1 MLAEKAKRH
10 QFLSGEGGI
19 GDSVSDE
26 LLRNMADGGPSG
38 TGTPGLPGS
47 LLPDETDWI
56 LGGAGATAQTFT
68 DKIAE
73 LTRRGLDTG
82 GDGASPTLKKAVGEI
97 KNPFTFLGKEAPG
110 LGSKMG
116 GGIGAIM
123 SIPAIARDVGEGNMS
138 AGQAIAR
145 EGVGMVV
152 GTALGAPLSAVPVV
166 GPPAAIGVGILA
178 GNLAAKGVDV
188 MWEPLQE
195 FGKAAADGGY
205 RVARL
210 GR

>member
-1 MLAEKAKRH
+1 
-10 QFLSGEGGI
+10 
-19 GDSVSDE
+19 
-26 LLRNMADGGPSG
+26 
-38 TGTPGLPGS
+38 
-47 LLPDETDWI
+47 
-56 LGGAGATAQTFT
+56 
-68 DKIAE
+68 
-73 LTRRGLDTG
+73 
-82 GDGASPTLKKAVGEI
+82 
-97 KNPFTFLGKEAPG
+97 
-110 LGSKMG
+110 
-116 GGIGAIM
+116 M

-145 EGVGMVV
+145 EGCGHGRGYRVRR
-152 GTALGAPLSAVPVV
+152 TPSAVPVV

>member
-1 MLAEKAKRH
+1 MTAAK
-10 QFLSGEGGI
+10 GI
-19 GDSVSDE
+19 RSPTSCCAIRPTARRLGRAPPDYRDRYS
-26 LLRNMADGGPSG
+26 
-38 TGTPGLPGS
+38 
-47 LLPDETDWI
+47 PDETDWI
-56 LGGAGATAQTFT
+56 LGGAGATAQTFV

-82 GDGASPTLKKAVGEI
+82 GDGASPILKKAVGEI
-97 KNPFTFLGKEAPG
+97 RHPFTFLGEEDPP
-110 LGSKMG
+110 LGSKMD